1 MKNLAIIQMKKRN
14 AALLDAKHQ
23 KPQDH
28 AALKKDETGQRAAFP
43 RYGDEYEIM
52 PGKKLGSKD

>member
-1 MKNLAIIQMKKRN
+1 MKNLAIMQMKKKN
-14 AALLDAKHQ
+14 AALLEGKN
-23 KPQDH
+23 KPVQDH

-43 RYGDEYEIM
+43 RYNDEYEIM